1 MKRNCIIAFFH
12 FCLETCP
19 VKSPFS
25 NPCGRAQSLQG
36 KSRYYGSWASLK
48 LELKILFLFLWSAS
62 SWSLVLEVKRVVVA
76 HPLFS
81 FSYFFSFSGLGR
93 MVGKIKRTKLFSI
106 SGCCDLP
113 VAINAPLGGNK
124 LGICFLFWRNISD
137 FCRRR
142 QWLPTPVLLPG
153 KSHGWRSL
161 VGCSPWG
168 R

>member
-25 NPCGRAQSLQG
+25 NLCGRAQSLLG

-62 SWSLVLEVKRVVVA
+62 SWSLVLEMKRVVVA
-76 HPLFS
+76 HPPFS

-93 MVGKIKRTKLFSI
+93 MVGKIKKTNYFPLVDVVIFLWPSMP
-106 SGCCDLP
+106 LW
-113 VAINAPLGGNK
+113 VATNLVSAF
-124 LGICFLFWRNISD
+124 CFEG
-137 FCRRR
+137 
-142 QWLPTPVLLPG
+142 T
-153 KSHGWRSL
+153 
-161 VGCSPWG
+161 
-168 R
+168 